1 MGEHNLTG
9 GVRKFD
15 SAEAYEAMVREIRTA
30 YEAADFPETIRVIDR
45 HFGQASYSLK
55 SLFKDEQRRILDEI
69 LASTREDLEQRFR
82 LITERYE
89 PLVKFLQ
96 GVGAPS
102 PSALEAVFELV
113 LHSDI
118 RREIETAQSDLDRL
132 RSLLD

>member
-45 HFGQASYSLK
+45 HFGQSAYSLT
-55 SLFKDEQRRILDEI
+55 SLFKDEQRRILEEI
-69 LASTREDLEQRFR
+69 LASTREDLESRFR

-96 GVGAPS
+96 SLHAP
-102 PSALEAVFELV
+102 PPPGLETVFDFV

-118 RREIETAQSDLDRL
+118 
-132 RSLLD
+132 